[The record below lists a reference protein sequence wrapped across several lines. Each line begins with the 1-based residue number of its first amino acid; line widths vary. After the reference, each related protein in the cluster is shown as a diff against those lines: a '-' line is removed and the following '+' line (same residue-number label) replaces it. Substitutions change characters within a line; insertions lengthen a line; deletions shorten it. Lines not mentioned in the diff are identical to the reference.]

1 MVFFTRDR
9 GPESAACFFTRDC
22 CLGSANVL
30 QIIYE
35 GLWLRGRE
43 LVVFFFVSQGLPEIQ
58 ITRSAVVK
66 LMVFG
71 RWSRVQ
77 RQFTVRSRN
86 QNYDIRNWRL
96 EVLQDAGKLRLRG
109 LLAPQVGLRIF
120 VLSTG

>member
-1 MVFFTRDR
+1 M
-9 GPESAACFFTRDC
+9 
-22 CLGSANVL
+22 L

-43 LVVFFFVSQGLPEIQ
+43 LVVIFFVSQGLPEIQ